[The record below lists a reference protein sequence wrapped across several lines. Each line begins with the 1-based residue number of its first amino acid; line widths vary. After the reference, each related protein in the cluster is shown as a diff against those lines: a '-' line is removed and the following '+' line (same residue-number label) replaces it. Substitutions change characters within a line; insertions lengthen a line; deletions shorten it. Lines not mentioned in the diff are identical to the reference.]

1 MLSNTVI
8 AETPSS
14 ANKESPECAST
25 AFQSVTRSNVVE
37 KIYSTNCSDEK
48 AQLYDEKSLLTDEK
62 VQLSDEKV
70 QPADEKPRLSDEKP
84 ELSKMP
90 DSQISE
96 AVVVTETESNVDV
109 NPPESSVIIIQ
120 TAIRRFLVCFSF
132 VVYQSRMQI
141 PKSHQRESI
150 VSVDVNNFIL
160 LFFMG
165 GVSFRLGELC

>member
-1 MLSNTVI
+1 MKDSNDKRGWSFRKRSARHRVLSNTVI
-8 AETPSS
+8 TETPSS
-14 ANKESPECAST
+14 ATKESTECAST

-37 KIYSTNCSDEK
+37 KIYTTNCSDEK
-48 AQLYDEKSLLTDEK
+48 AQLYDEKSLLSDEK

-70 QPADEKPRLSDEKP
+70 QTADEKP
-84 ELSKMP
+84 ELSSMP

-132 VVYQSRMQI
+132 EVY
-141 PKSHQRESI
+141 
-150 VSVDVNNFIL
+150 
-160 LFFMG
+160 
-165 GVSFRLGELC
+165 